1 MTEFMYRDLVLGLR
15 KKVKTLSIISIVLA
29 VIIIILSVMV
39 CCAVGY
45 GDAEEGGSQSHI
57 AGETTTDASTIVLA
71 FKIFGIMT
79 IISAIII
86 ASISIYIFIQHL
98 NHAKE
103 LEVEKT
109 ESNAELPHNPE
120 SDINTTD
127 PPSQEGQ

>member
-45 GDAEEGGSQSHI
+45 GDADEGGPQSHI
-57 AGETTTDASTIVLA
+57 AGETTTHPSTIALA
-71 FKIFGIMT
+71 FKIFRIMT

-98 NHAKE
+98 SHAKE
-103 LEVEKT
+103 LEAEKT
-109 ESNAELPHNPE
+109 ESNAEPPHNPE